1 MVKIYLNIWTPL
13 QTTAQYFTIC
23 DCVGTQTARVHRHL
37 YRLIKIRHFLAA
49 KIEVKVTFGDILVSD
64 LFFPITFASRDEIMH
79 SQYW

>member
-1 MVKIYLNIWTPL
+1 MI
-13 QTTAQYFTIC
+13 
-23 DCVGTQTARVHRHL
+23 VGTQTARADRHL
-37 YRLIKIRHFLAA
+37 YRLIKIRHFLAP